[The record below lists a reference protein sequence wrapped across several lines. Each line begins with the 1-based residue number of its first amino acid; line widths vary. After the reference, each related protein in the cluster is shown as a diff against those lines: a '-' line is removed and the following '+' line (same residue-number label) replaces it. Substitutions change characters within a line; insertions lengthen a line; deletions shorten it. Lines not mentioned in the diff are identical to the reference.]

1 MTHKLCLTLLLAGL
15 LSACASDSKVAK
27 PEPLRKIVDPEVRA
41 EKVWSSSLGAPR
53 ELTGLRP
60 LLAAGRVF
68 VAERSGKLRSF
79 DAQGKVIWQVQ
90 TGLRLSAGPA
100 LVDGALI
107 LGTLDGEVVAME
119 AQDGQERWRASLSS
133 EVISLPA
140 GEGDLVAVRS
150 GDGRVYGLSASD
162 GERRWTVNRAVP
174 ALTLRGSGP
183 LVVGRRAVFVGM
195 DNGRVLALG
204 RDDGE
209 PLWEEAVSV
218 PAGRTEIE
226 RIVDVDADLLL
237 IENVLFAASYGGDLV
252 AYEAGSGRVL
262 WQRSLASYTGMAVD
276 GQCLYVT
283 DVDSVLWCLDPR
295 NGAAIWEQN
304 QLKHRKLSAPLAYR
318 GNVLVGDYEGY
329 MHVVSA
335 VNGRII
341 GRSRATGEAIRAPMQ
356 QDEEQRIYVLDS
368 DGRLQVM
375 RWNPLG
381 NG

>member
-1 MTHKLCLTLLLAGL
+1 MTHKLCLTLVVAGL

-27 PEPLRKIVDPEVRA
+27 PEPLRKIAEPEVRA
-41 EKVWSSSLGAPR
+41 EKIWSRSLDAPR

-68 VAERSGKLRSF
+68 VAERAGAVRSLDAKGK
-79 DAQGKVIWQVQ
+79 AIWQVQ

-107 LGTLDGEVVAME
+107 MGTLDGEVVALE

-133 EVISLPA
+133 EVISRPA

-150 GDGRVYGLSASD
+150 GDGRVYGLAATD
-162 GERRWTVNRAVP
+162 GERRWTVNRSVP
-174 ALTLRGSGP
+174 ALTLRGSAP
-183 LVVGRRAVFVGM
+183 LVVGRGAVFVGM
-195 DNGRVLALG
+195 DNGRVLALS
-204 RDDGE
+204 RDEGE

-237 IENVLFAASYGGDLV
+237 IEGVLFAASYGGDLV

-304 QLKHRKLSAPLAYR
+304 QLRHRKLSAPMAYK
-318 GNVLVGDYEGY
+318 GNVLVGDFEGY
-329 MHVVSA
+329 MHAVSA

-341 GRSRATGEAIRAPMQ
+341 GRSRATSEGIRAPMQ
-356 QDEEQRIYVLDS
+356 QDDEQRIYVLDS

-375 RWNPLG
+375 RWNPLR